1 VGYAAAHSSVRTSAC
16 ARTVRVARSCLSGVA
31 VLAEDPLD
39 EDPQLRPDV
48 VADRPVDRDV
58 RADGGGQLTGDRQ
71 QLGLTEDRHR
81 AVVRFEGVVEGELVI
96 GEAQFDTA
104 RVGRAHVGRQG
115 DQLLDDLGC
124 LDRPVLVAA
133 QRLFQKTNKKD
144 SVEIDCNPFRWTGI
158 GCSLKWL
165 ERRLSR
171 DGSL

>member
-1 VGYAAAHSSVRTSAC
+1 
-16 ARTVRVARSCLSGVA
+16 

-39 EDPQLRPDV
+39 EDPKLRPDV

-104 RVGRAHVGRQG
+104 RVGRAQVGLQG

-133 QRLFQKTNKKD
+133 QLPGG
-144 SVEIDCNPFRWTGI
+144 S
-158 GCSLKWL
+158 
-165 ERRLSR
+165 LSR
-171 DGSL
+171 AWSRSERCAPHSPITGPAGVAASSIVTQVPGGYCGSRSG